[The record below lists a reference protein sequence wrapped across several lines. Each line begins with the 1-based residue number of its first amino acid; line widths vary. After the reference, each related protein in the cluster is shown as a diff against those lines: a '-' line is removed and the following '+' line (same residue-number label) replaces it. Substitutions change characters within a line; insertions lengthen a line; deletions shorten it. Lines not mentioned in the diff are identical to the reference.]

1 MYHQALHTGNGKKV
15 IIIERGWP
23 SKVESFKDSPP
34 SEENTFTILNFLKSF
49 LQDEN
54 LYYKYHS

>member
-1 MYHQALHTGNGKKV
+1 MLKKV
-15 IIIERGWP
+15 IITETGWP
-23 SKVESFKDSPP
+23 SKGESFKDSPP
-34 SEENTFTILNFLKSF
+34 SEENTFTILNFQISF